1 MQLSQSAS
9 KKNIYLLRFLV
20 LILIGVTAYA
30 LSILNEAKDTYA
42 SIGESI
48 AKQPSIAK
56 VARVGDK
63 TVNIPTYEM
72 FRTGNVWA
80 LVSKKHPLKGEAGY
94 QLINIPVAHGDEGA
108 PMKIARDIAD
118 ELETL
123 INTAEADGEP
133 LMISSAY
140 RSLQEQRE
148 LYDEFVAKNG
158 REMAAV
164 YVSPVGSSEH
174 HTGLSID
181 FSSVSDECA
190 EDSDSCSLSQSGA
203 AWLADNAH
211 RFGFIQ
217 RYPQGKQD
225 ITGVGY
231 EPWHYR
237 FIGVPLATAMA
248 GSGLTYEEVLAEIA
262 PGYAKTR

>member
-1 MQLSQSAS
+1 MQLSQSAP

-20 LILIGVTAYA
+20 VILVGVTTYA
-30 LSILNEAKDTYA
+30 LSILNEAKGTYA
-42 SIGESI
+42 DVAATI
-48 AKQPSIAK
+48 AQQPSIAK
-56 VARVGDK
+56 VAQVGDK
-63 TVNIPTYEM
+63 TINIPTYEM
-72 FRTGNVWA
+72 FRTGNIWA

-94 QLINIPVAHGDEGA
+94 QLIDIPVAHGDEDVQ
-108 PMKIARDIAD
+108 MRIARDIAD

-140 RSLQEQRE
+140 RSLKEQQE

-181 FSSVSDECA
+181 FSSVSDDCA
-190 EDSDSCSLSQSGA
+190 DDSDSCSLSQSGA

-217 RYPQGKQD
+217 RYPQGKQA

-237 FIGVPLATAMA
+237 FVGVPLATAMA

-262 PGYAKTR
+262 PGYVQTR